1 MMNKFNLMLL
11 NIKNISL
18 TLINRFEVYNFKV
31 HDNVIYKTYYHIFFL
46 FYVSNYKENPSFFK
60 L

>member
-46 FYVSNYKENPSFFK
+46 FYV
-60 L
+60 